1 MKLSIKHIF
10 FLSLLSIAQ
19 HSNLAIAQEPFPVWL
34 DGIRADARTSGI
46 SDQTVNTVIDHVQLV
61 PDVIQLDHSQPE
73 FISPFLSY
81 YYQRVDAAKIM
92 KGRALLAE
100 HHALLNQL
108 EVQYGVPKTLL
119 LAFWGM
125 ETHYGAN
132 KGNLDTLSALAT
144 LAYDGRRAAF
154 FRSQLLDAM
163 RMIDAGYV
171 DVAEFRGSWAGA
183 FGHMQFMPTTFMLYA
198 VDGDQDGKI
207 DVANSMPDAFASA
220 AKYLSQVGWRVSEPA
235 MIEVQLPAEFAWQ
248 EAQLS
253 VRKTME
259 EWTQLGVRALQM
271 ESNSADRHLMNVYPV
286 SEVAASKSTVSKS
299 TDKQTDKRSRYLK
312 SAKWKSAKKAKNRKP
327 VQQVS
332 YVPQTK
338 VDSTVTL
345 LAELPDVTGQAAILL
360 PQGWRGPAFMVFDN
374 FDVIMDWNRSVNYA
388 LSVAQLAK
396 RIDQQSRIIGGQL
409 AEQGALSFEQMMALQ
424 KALNARGF
432 DAGMPDGLPGLKTQD
447 AIRAYQLS
455 QQLPAD
461 GYASPTLYN
470 RLIPEL
476 ISEQ

>member
-1 MKLSIKHIF
+1 MKQSIQQVF
-10 FLSLLSIAQ
+10 LLLLLSLVQ
-19 HSNLAIAQEPFPVWL
+19 GFHPVVAQEPFAVWL
-34 DGIRADARTSGI
+34 DAVGVDARASGI
-46 SDQTVNTVIDHVQLV
+46 SEKTVDDVVGHVQLV

-81 YYQRVDAAKIM
+81 YYQRVDAAKIL

-100 HHALLNQL
+100 HQALLSQL

-132 KGNLDTLSALAT
+132 KGNVDTLSALAT
-144 LAYDGRRAAF
+144 LAYDGRRASF

-171 DVAEFRGSWAGA
+171 NAAEFRGSWAGA

-198 VDGDQDGKI
+198 VDGDQDGRI

-220 AKYLSQVGWRVSEPA
+220 AKYLSQIGWRVGEPA
-235 MIEVQLPAEFAWQ
+235 MVEVQLPAEFAWQ
-248 EAQLS
+248 EAQLP
-253 VRKTME
+253 VRKTIE
-259 EWTQLGVRALQM
+259 EWARLGVRALQVD
-271 ESNSADRHLMNVYPV
+271 SHSADRRLMNVYPV
-286 SEVAASKSTVSKS
+286 SRSAASKSVG
-299 TDKQTDKRSRYLK
+299 KQSRRI
-312 SAKWKSAKKAKNRKP
+312 KSAKKVKNKKT

-332 YVPQTK
+332 YVPSGNSE
-338 VDSTVTL
+338 STTAL
-345 LAELPDVTGQAAILL
+345 LVALPDVAGQAAILL
-360 PQGWRGPAFMVFDN
+360 PQGWQGPAFMVFDN

-432 DAGMPDGLPGLKTQD
+432 DAGVPDGLPGLKTQD
-447 AIRAYQLS
+447 AVRAYQLS

-461 GYASPTLYN
+461 GYASPSLYT
-470 RLIPEL
+470 RLVPEL
-476 ISEQ
+476 